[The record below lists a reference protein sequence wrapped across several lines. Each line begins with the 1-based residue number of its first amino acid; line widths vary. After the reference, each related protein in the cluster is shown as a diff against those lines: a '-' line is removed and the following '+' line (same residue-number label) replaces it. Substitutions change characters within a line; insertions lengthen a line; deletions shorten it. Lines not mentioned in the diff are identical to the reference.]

1 VAAGRRR
8 AGRERAVGE
17 RTEARVRGWWARGRG
32 VLGRGLGGGRTYP
45 RFSECWRTF
54 SKNDRSDS
62 TASTRGLPARHVSP
76 GVRRGKERGAGF
88 NISDSIR

>member
-1 VAAGRRR
+1 VAAGRR

-54 SKNDRSDS
+54 SKNDRSDFHREHARPPGAPRKPGS
-62 TASTRGLPARHVSP
+62 AERQGKRGR
-76 GVRRGKERGAGF
+76 F
-88 NISDSIR
+88 